1 MVRVAKHAGQGES
14 MAGHNKW
21 SKVKHKK
28 AAADSKRSKVWT
40 KIIREITV
48 AARLGGAEPS
58 SNPRLRKAM
67 DDARSANMPKDN
79 MVRAIAKGSGGEGE
93 SLEELVYEG
102 YGPGGVALVVECM
115 TDNRNRTLG
124 DVRTA
129 IQKKGGNLGA
139 TGSVLFSFHKKG
151 EFFFD
156 RTAGGKNIQSEDV
169 LLEIG
174 LEHGIEEVSEDK
186 DGFVVTCPVE
196 NYLGLKEAFVAAKL
210 IPDSSELT
218 MIPDNYVTVSGDNA
232 KKLLAMIDV
241 LEDLDDVQNV
251 YTNMEIDDN
260 ELDELMG

>member
-1 MVRVAKHAGQGES
+1 

-28 AAADSKRSKVWT
+28 AATDSKRSKIWT

-48 AARLGGAEPS
+48 AARMGGEDPS
-58 SNPRLRKAM
+58 ANPRLRKAI
-67 DDARSANMPKDN
+67 DDARSSNMPKDN
-79 MVRAIAKGSGGEGE
+79 IQRAIMKGSGGEGE
-93 SLEELVYEG
+93 NLEELVYEG
-102 YGPGGVALVVECM
+102 YGPGGVAIVVECM
-115 TDNRNRTLG
+115 SDNRNRTLS

-156 RTAGGKNIQSEDV
+156 RTAGGKTIPNEDV

-174 LEHGIEEVSEDK
+174 LEHGIEEVKEDE
-186 DGFVVTCPVE
+186 DGFIVLCPVE
-196 NYLGLKEAFVAAKL
+196 NYLSLKDAFINANL
-210 IPDSSELT
+210 PPDTSELT
-218 MIPDNYVTVSGDNA
+218 MIPDNYVPVAGENA
-232 KKLLAMIDV
+232 SKLMAMIDA

-251 YTNMEIDDN
+251 FTNMEIDDD
-260 ELDELMG
+260 ELDRLIS